1 MAVKPII
8 DTVSI
13 LKSALDSG
21 QGAKYKRLAGAM
33 EIRILEGTLEGG
45 AKLPPHRNLADRLGV
60 TIGTVSRAYAELERM
75 GLVIARVGD
84 GTFVRRRGL
93 ERKRDEGFRNFIEEA
108 PELYDMSRNMHIPG
122 HETAFLAQSLLDL
135 ANDPQTLQ
143 DLTRYTPD
151 IGLPRYRQVGANWL
165 AHGDF
170 QPQADQVL
178 CVNGGQHGLLCTLM
192 GLLRAGDI
200 LVTEQLTYP
209 GLITLARMLGIK
221 LLGADMDEEGLVPA
235 SLDEI
240 CRSNRVTALYCT
252 PTIQNPTTGVLSH
265 QRRDAIARLCREH
278 NLLIIEDEA
287 HAVLVEDRPPPL
299 SLYAPE
305 RTILISSLSKAVA
318 AGLRVGYLHAPT
330 ALVSRI
336 AAALRA
342 TCWMATPLALELS
355 TLWIENGT
363 AEKLL
368 SQQIHEIGRR
378 KALVERL
385 LDGLNYRTH
394 PQSPH
399 FWIEVPEAWRASDIE
414 ADLKLKNYLITAA
427 EAFAVGRATV
437 PQFVRA
443 SVSNASSND
452 QLLYDGF
459 LTLASTLREEAD
471 RFGL

>member
-240 CRSNRVTALYCT
+240 CRNNRVTALYCT

>member
-240 CRSNRVTALYCT
+240 CRNNRVTALYCT

-443 SVSNASSND
+443 SVSNATSND

>member
-240 CRSNRVTALYCT
+240 CRNNRVTALYCT

-378 KALVERL
+378 KSLVERL

>member
-151 IGLPRYRQVGANWL
+151 TGLPRYRQVGANWL

-170 QPQADQVL
+170 LPQADQVL

-221 LLGADMDEEGLVPA
+221 LLGADMDEEGLVPS

-240 CRSNRVTALYCT
+240 CRNNRVTALYCT

-459 LTLASTLREEAD
+459 LTLASTLREDAD

>member
-151 IGLPRYRQVGANWL
+151 TGLPRYRQVGANWL

-170 QPQADQVL
+170 LPQADQVL

-240 CRSNRVTALYCT
+240 CRNNRVTALYCT

>member
-240 CRSNRVTALYCT
+240 CRNNRVTALYCT

-265 QRRDAIARLCREH
+265 LRRDAIARLCREH

>member
-221 LLGADMDEEGLVPA
+221 LLGADMDEDGLVPA

-240 CRSNRVTALYCT
+240 CRNNRVTALYCT